1 MYLILRPKSKLTD
14 SVACFEEAA
23 LPAIGCGLID
33 TVALPNASALLPN
46 LSALNPDFVVVTST
60 VAADLYVDAI
70 TQNQSQDKPDTM
82 PSKRSTNEIS
92 KLTFI
97 AVGASTAKKLLS
109 QHSRVLQAKPSDSE
123 GILACIA
130 QLKLNKAN
138 VAILKGRGGRQL
150 INETLTANGFTV
162 TELDLYERVLLKQ
175 PYYTK
180 HFEAEAIHCIIAT
193 STEIIDAAY
202 NWFEPRWLNTR
213 QWMVVSKRLKQ
224 HLSALGAS
232 NIVTSHGA
240 TDSHLI
246 AAAKQVKGSQH
257 E

>member
-1 MYLILRPKSKLTD
+1 MYLILRPKSKLSD
-14 SVACFEEAA
+14 SVACFEEAG

-46 LSALNPDFVVVTST
+46 LSALNPDLVVVTST
-60 VAADLYVDAI
+60 VAADLYVEAI
-70 TQNQSQDKPDTM
+70 TQNQSEAGHNTTQ
-82 PSKRSTNEIS
+82 PSESENKIS
-92 KLTFI
+92 NLTFI
-97 AVGASTAKKLLS
+97 AVGASTAKRLLT

-130 QLKLNKAN
+130 QLKLKKAN

-202 NWFEPRWLNTR
+202 NWFEPHWLNTR
-213 QWMVVSKRLKQ
+213 QWIVVSKRLKQ

-232 NIVTSHGA
+232 NIVTSNGA

>member
-1 MYLILRPKSKLTD
+1 MYLILRPKSKLRN
-14 SVACFEEAA
+14 SVTCFEEAE

-33 TVALPNASALLPN
+33 TVALANSTALLPS
-46 LSALNPDFVVVTST
+46 LSALKPDLVVVTST
-60 VAADLYVDAI
+60 VAADLFVDAM
-70 TQNQSQDKPDTM
+70 TQNQATDADDEQLASQPTD
-82 PSKRSTNEIS
+82 EIS
-92 KLTFI
+92 TLTFI
-97 AVGASTAKKLLS
+97 AVGASTAKKLQS
-109 QHSRVLQAKPSDSE
+109 HAKRVLQAIPSDSE

-130 QLKLNKAN
+130 QLKLKKAN
-138 VAILKGRGGRQL
+138 VAILKGQGGRKL
-150 INETLTANGFTV
+150 VNDTLTANGFTV
-162 TELDLYERVLLKQ
+162 AEFDLYERVLLKQ

-202 NWFEPRWLNTR
+202 NWFEPQWLNTL
-213 QWMVVSKRLKQ
+213 QWIVVSKRLKL
-224 HLSALGAS
+224 HLSALGAR
-232 NIVTSHGA
+232 NIVISNGA

>member
-1 MYLILRPKSKLTD
+1 MYLILRPKSKLID
-14 SVACFEEAA
+14 SVACFEEAG
-23 LPAIGCGLID
+23 LTAIGCGLID
-33 TVALPNASALLPN
+33 TVALPNASKLLPN
-46 LSALNPDFVVVTST
+46 LSALNPDLVVVTST
-60 VAADLYVDAI
+60 VAADLYVAAIAHSQSEDAH
-70 TQNQSQDKPDTM
+70 DTM
-82 PSKRSTNEIS
+82 QASESENNIS
-92 KLTFI
+92 NLTFI
-97 AVGASTAKKLLS
+97 AVGASTAKKLLN
-109 QHSRVLQAKPSDSE
+109 QHVRVLQAKPSDSE

-130 QLKLNKAN
+130 QLKLNKAH

-150 INETLTANGFTV
+150 INETLAANGFTV
-162 TELDLYERVLLKQ
+162 TELDLYERVLLKR

-180 HFEAEAIHCIIAT
+180 HFDAEAIHCIIAT

-202 NWFEPRWLNTR
+202 NWFESHWLNTR
-213 QWMVVSKRLKQ
+213 QWIVVSKRLKQ

-232 NIVTSHGA
+232 NIATSNGA

>member
-14 SVACFEEAA
+14 SVACFEKAG

-46 LSALNPDFVVVTST
+46 LFALNSDIVVVTST
-60 VAADLYVDAI
+60 VAADLYVEAI
-70 TQNQSQDKPDTM
+70 TQNQSEAAHDTTR
-82 PSKRSTNEIS
+82 PSESENKIS
-92 KLTFI
+92 NLTFI
-97 AVGASTAKKLLS
+97 AVGASTAKRLLT
-109 QHSRVLQAKPSDSE
+109 QHSLVLQAKPSDSE

-130 QLKLNKAN
+130 QLKLKKAN

-162 TELDLYERVLLKQ
+162 AELDLYERVLLKQ

-180 HFEAEAIHCIIAT
+180 HFEAEAIRCIIAT

-202 NWFEPRWLNTR
+202 NWFEPHWLNTR
-213 QWMVVSKRLKQ
+213 QWIVVSKRLKQ

-232 NIVTSHGA
+232 NIVTSNGA

>member
-1 MYLILRPKSKLTD
+1 MYLILRPKSKLNT
-14 SVACFEEAA
+14 SVACFEAA
-23 LPAIGCGLID
+23 GLPAIGCGLID
-33 TVALPNASALLPN
+33 TVALPNTSALLQN
-46 LSALNPDFVVVTST
+46 LSALNPDLVVVTST
-60 VAADLYVDAI
+60 VAADLYVEAMTQHQSEDAHE
-70 TQNQSQDKPDTM
+70 TVHTS
-82 PSKRSTNEIS
+82 RSENKIS
-92 KLTFI
+92 TPTFI

-123 GILACIA
+123 GVLASIA
-130 QLKLNKAN
+130 QLKLNKAK
-138 VAILKGRGGRQL
+138 VAIFKGRGGRKL
-150 INETLTANGFTV
+150 INETLSAKDFTV
-162 TELDLYERVLLKQ
+162 TEFDLYERVLLKQ

-202 NWFEPRWLNTR
+202 NCFEPHWLNTR
-213 QWMVVSKRLKQ
+213 QWIVVSKRLKQ

-240 TDSHLI
+240 TDSNLT